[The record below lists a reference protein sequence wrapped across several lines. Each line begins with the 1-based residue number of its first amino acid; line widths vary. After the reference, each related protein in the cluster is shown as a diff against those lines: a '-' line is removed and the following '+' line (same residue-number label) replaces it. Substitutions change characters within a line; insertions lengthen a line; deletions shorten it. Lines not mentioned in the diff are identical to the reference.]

1 MITVTYIVLG
11 IAGAIAIL
19 YGIFGPEIHAFLMKE
34 NAIPESIK
42 KVEAKAYAVEQ
53 KVVAAEKK
61 IVEEVKT
68 EVKKVKAKSKK
79 KMTAPK

>member
-1 MITVTYIVLG
+1 MITITYIVLG

-34 NAIPESIK
+34 NDIPESIK

-53 KVVAAEKK
+53 KVADEVKA
-61 IVEEVKT
+61 EVKT
-68 EVKKVKAKSKK
+68 VEEKVKKVVKK
-79 KMTAPK
+79 KAMKVKK